1 MNIGD
6 FAKEQARYRMSRQNP
21 NILISGTPGVGKS
34 SLASMIADKSNLTWM
49 NIGDF
54 AKEHG
59 CLGEWDEE
67 YQCNDL
73 DEDKLLDLVEERQT
87 QGGLIIDHHVADIF
101 PERWFDIVFVLR
113 ANNTDLYDRLA
124 SRGYSGKK
132 LEENVQAEIF
142 QTILDE
148 AKESYREEIVVELQS
163 EVEEHV
169 ESNVSR
175 VMMWVEQWKQ
185 DRGRVRPGKR
195 RAEGGLE
202 K

>member
-1 MNIGD
+1 MHNIYLCCRKND
-6 FAKEQARYRMSRQNP
+6 Y
-21 NILISGTPGVGKS
+21 ISQ
-34 SLASMIADKSNLTWM
+34 
-49 NIGDF
+49 
-54 AKEHG
+54 EHG

-124 SRGYSGKK
+124 SRGYTGKK

-142 QTILDE
+142 QTVLDE
-148 AKESYREEIVVELQS
+148 AKEGYREEIVHELQS
-163 EVEEHV
+163 NTEQQREENCTRIL
-169 ESNVSR
+169 S
-175 VMMWVEQWKQ
+175 WIDQWHK
-185 DRGRVRPGKR
+185 DRGKVRSEKR
-195 RAEGGLE
+195 KLT
-202 K
+202 